1 MGRYPFGE
9 WACREVRVFDGSRAV
24 YRLPSTSV
32 KKTPVAKTSGI
43 IRPATW
49 GGRVLG
55 RRRRTPAVARHSVTE
70 DWIAALPREKGQ
82 VYETTVRQWESSF
95 AMMSVALDGAL
106 SLRARGELVCARQQ
120 VFVSA
125 DLLVRVADALIAS
138 CDALSARGRH
148 LANLPLVEPLK
159 TEFFRGETAQNAAH
173 WNELL
178 HHVLFANRSRFFQK
192 LRILTDTVEHVV
204 REFDETAEDLGQG
217 LSIQPAD
224 SWKSLDCLHYDFNTC
239 LCESEIILKSFLRG
253 LPSEQLATFAIELG
267 SVPMAKGIRQRLKTR
282 SRIIRASA

>member
-1 MGRYPFGE
+1 M
-9 WACREVRVFDGSRAV
+9 
-24 YRLPSTSV
+24 
-32 KKTPVAKTSGI
+32 
-43 IRPATW
+43 
-49 GGRVLG
+49 LG

>member
-1 MGRYPFGE
+1 M
-9 WACREVRVFDGSRAV
+9 
-24 YRLPSTSV
+24 
-32 KKTPVAKTSGI
+32 
-43 IRPATW
+43 
-49 GGRVLG
+49 LG
-55 RRRRTPAVARHSVTE
+55 RRRRTPAATRHSVTE
-70 DWIAALPREKGQ
+70 DWIAALPREKGH

-125 DLLVRVADALIAS
+125 DLLIRVADALIAS

-217 LSIQPAD
+217 LSIQPSD
-224 SWKSLDCLHYDFNTC
+224 SWKSLDYLHYDFNTC
-239 LCESEIILKSFLRG
+239 LCESEIILKSFLRA

-267 SVPMAKGIRQRLKTR
+267 SVPVAKGMRQRLKAR

>member
-1 MGRYPFGE
+1 
-9 WACREVRVFDGSRAV
+9 
-24 YRLPSTSV
+24 
-32 KKTPVAKTSGI
+32 
-43 IRPATW
+43 
-49 GGRVLG
+49 VLG
-55 RRRRTPAVARHSVTE
+55 RRRRKPADARHSVTE
-70 DWIAALPREKGQ
+70 DWIAALPRDKGH

-125 DLLVRVADALIAS
+125 DLLVRVADALTAA
-138 CDALSARGRH
+138 CDTLSSRGRH

-192 LRILTDTVEHVV
+192 LRILSDTVEHVV
-204 REFDETAEDLGQG
+204 REAFPSSQPIAGRV
-217 LSIQPAD
+217 SIVCTMTSTP
-224 SWKSLDCLHYDFNTC
+224 
-239 LCESEIILKSFLRG
+239 
-253 LPSEQLATFAIELG
+253 
-267 SVPMAKGIRQRLKTR
+267 V
-282 SRIIRASA
+282 SANPR

>member
-1 MGRYPFGE
+1 M
-9 WACREVRVFDGSRAV
+9 
-24 YRLPSTSV
+24 
-32 KKTPVAKTSGI
+32 
-43 IRPATW
+43 
-49 GGRVLG
+49 LG
-55 RRRRTPAVARHSVTE
+55 RRRRKPADTRHSVTE
-70 DWIAALPREKGQ
+70 DWIAALPRDKGHL
-82 VYETTVRQWESSF
+82 YETTVRQWESSF

-125 DLLVRVADALIAS
+125 DLLVRVADALITA
-138 CDALSARGRH
+138 CEAVSARGRH

-159 TEFFRGETAQNAAH
+159 TEFFRGEAAQNAAH

-192 LRILTDTVEHVV
+192 LRILSDTVGHVV

-224 SWKSLDCLHYDFNTC
+224 CWKSLDCLHYDFNTC
-239 LCESEIILKSFLRG
+239 LCESEIILKSFLRA
-253 LPSEQLATFAIELG
+253 LPGEQVATFAAELG
-267 SVPMAKGIRQRLKTR
+267 SVPVTKGIRQRRLNAR
-282 SRIIRASA
+282 SRIRASA